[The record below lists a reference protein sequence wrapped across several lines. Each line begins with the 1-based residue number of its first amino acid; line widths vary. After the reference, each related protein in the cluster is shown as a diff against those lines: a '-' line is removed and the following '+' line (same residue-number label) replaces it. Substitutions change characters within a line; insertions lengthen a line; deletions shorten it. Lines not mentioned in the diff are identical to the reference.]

1 MATCYRHPNVETFR
15 ICSRCEKPTCSDCL
29 REAPVGFQCVECLRK
44 ATPSAAARVQR
55 NVRANKNLALASF
68 PVTKALIAL
77 NAVVFI
83 LGQAGSEWAQPR
95 RLGLAAALINP
106 GGEYYRLITAGFLHY
121 GFLHIAFNMYALW
134 GLGQA
139 LEARLGPKRFLAL
152 YVVALLGGSAG
163 ALLLEPNSLVG
174 GASGAVFGLF
184 GALAVALRARGV
196 SIMKTP
202 LGPTL
207 LLNFFLTFAIPGISK
222 GGHVGGFV
230 LGVIAGFITLR
241 PNKRGDTEWQD
252 LGALAALGLAIIGCA
267 LFFAQRSGF

>member
-1 MATCYRHPNVETFR
+1 MATRYRHPNVETFR
-15 ICSRCEKPTCSDCL
+15 ICSRCERPTCSDCL
-29 REAPVGFQCVECLRK
+29 SEAPVGFQCVECLRK
-44 ATPSAAARVQR
+44 ATPSTAARVQR
-55 NVRANKNLALASF
+55 NVRVNKNLALAAF
-68 PVTKALIAL
+68 PVTKALIAV
-77 NAVVFI
+77 NAVVFV

-139 LEARLGPKRFLAL
+139 LESRLGPKRFLAV

-207 LLNFFLTFAIPGISK
+207 LLNFFLTFAIPGLSK

-230 LGVIAGFITLR
+230 LGLIAGFITLR

-252 LGALAALGLAIIGCA
+252 LGALAALGLAVIGCA
-267 LFFAQRSGF
+267 LFFAQQSGF